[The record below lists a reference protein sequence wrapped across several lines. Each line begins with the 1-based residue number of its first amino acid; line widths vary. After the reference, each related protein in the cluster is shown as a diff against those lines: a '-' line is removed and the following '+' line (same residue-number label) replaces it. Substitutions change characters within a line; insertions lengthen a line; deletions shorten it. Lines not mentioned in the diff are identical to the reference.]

1 MRFFKGKIYA
11 IGGHG
16 NTILPMFGYYS
27 HSEYISEY
35 ISMSGRQEQV
45 KYFYTLCARKI
56 TGLQPVI

>member
-1 MRFFKGKIYA
+1 MRFFNGKIYA

-45 KYFYTLCARKI
+45 KYFH
-56 TGLQPVI
+56 